1 MNGFLLLTYFTYLTR
16 ECATPRVIQQYPLGS
31 TLAYLIPVAQIV
43 RLAGGIELIHRGV
56 RLVPNP
62 AVAAVP
68 VPMETCCGPVAAP
81 RGRLPPQHEYSL
93 RAVDGD
99 PPKTPITSCG
109 NDCQSY
115 PVGCSLGSFDCF

>member
-43 RLAGGIELIHRGV
+43 RLTGSVELIHRGV
-56 RLVPNP
+56 RLVPTP

-68 VPMETCCGPVAAP
+68 VPMVTCCVPVAAP
-81 RGRLPPQHEYSL
+81 RRRLPPEHESELDDVSELSVGGRHRRRHRL
-93 RAVDGD
+93 R
-99 PPKTPITSCG
+99 
-109 NDCQSY
+109 
-115 PVGCSLGSFDCF
+115 